1 VLERKERWERREM
14 CEVVSKEH
22 KDIDCAMLH
31 TLYVLCAHKDTHII
45 KTFKA
50 TLIRSRTVVTDHR
63 VIHRH
68 IREPIVCVHSCVFVR
83 VCSFVC
89 VRSCVFVQSSIQAI
103 IA

>member
-1 VLERKERWERREM
+1 M